1 MNIRFYIK
9 IIVGLLIV
17 KFAFA
22 EVIDVDDQEMIKL
35 SNDNIPLV
43 DVRRSSEWNQ
53 TGIIPNSILLTFFD
67 KEGNYNFDEWYKKL
81 QLEINEGDPII
92 LICRSGKRSKVVAN
106 MIDEKFNTIIY
117 NAQSGI
123 NSWISKKLI
132 TVKPGEKLSLQM
144 HHHRSEHWI
153 IVSGTARVEVDNKVD
168 FLSENQSVYIPLGSK
183 HRLTNPGKIPLKL
196 VEVQSGSYVG
206 EDDIVRIQDKYGRK
220 KK

>member
-35 SNDNIPLV
+35 SNDNIPIV
-43 DVRRSSEWNQ
+43 DVRRSSEWDQ
-53 TGIIPNSILLTFFD
+53 TGVIPNSILLTFFD
-67 KEGNYNFDEWYKKL
+67 EEGNYNFDEWFEKL
-81 QLEINEGDPII
+81 QLEISITDPII
-92 LICRSGKRSKVVAN
+92 LICRSGKRSKVVAK

-132 TVKPGEKLSLQM
+132 TVVPQ
-144 HHHRSEHWI
+144 
-153 IVSGTARVEVDNKVD
+153 
-168 FLSENQSVYIPLGSK
+168 
-183 HRLTNPGKIPLKL
+183 TN
-196 VEVQSGSYVG
+196 
-206 EDDIVRIQDKYGRK
+206 
-220 KK
+220 